1 MKKGILIIISGPSG
15 TGKGTVINELLKN
28 HSAELSISCTTRTPR
43 EGEEEGVSY
52 FYKTK
57 EEFLSMIYNDEFLE
71 YAQVFGNYYGT
82 PRDYVLK
89 KLDSGKNVILEI
101 DIQGA
106 LKVKENLRQAVM
118 IFILPP
124 SMKIL
129 YDRLKNRGTE
139 TDAVISKRFG
149 LAKSEIQYA
158 KQYDYVVVNDDL
170 AEAVDNIN
178 AILNVC
184 SFSASN
190 SEKIDELLNE
200 EVE

>member
-28 HSAELSISCTTRTPR
+28 RSAELSISCTTRFPR
-43 EGEEEGVSY
+43 EGEKEGVNY

-57 EEFLSMIYNDEFLE
+57 EEFLSMIYYDEFLE

-89 KLDSGKNVILEI
+89 KLESGKNVILEI

-124 SMKIL
+124 SMKVL

-139 TDAVISKRFG
+139 TDAIISKRFG
-149 LAKSEIQYA
+149 MAKSEIQYA

-170 AEAVDNIN
+170 AETVENIN

>member
-28 HSAELSISCTTRTPR
+28 RSAELSISCTTRSPR
-43 EGEEEGVSY
+43 VGEKEGVNY

-89 KLDSGKNVILEI
+89 KLESGKNVILEI

-124 SMKIL
+124 SMKVL

-139 TDAVISKRFG
+139 TDAIISKRFG
-149 LAKSEIQYA
+149 MAKSEIQYA

-170 AEAVDNIN
+170 AETVENIN

-190 SEKIDELLNE
+190 SDKIDELLNE